1 MTRSLLIA
9 PQWIGDAVMTQ
20 PLLAQCQQR
29 GERLTVAA
37 MPWVAPIYEA
47 MPECEAVLVLPFKRG
62 ALELYQRWS
71 WARALRGQF
80 ERAYVCPNTFKSAL
94 LALWAEIPTRLGYVG
109 EMRRWLLT
117 HSLANPSKRERP
129 SMVAFY
135 AALVEAD
142 RFALEHPAGRSLER
156 SPQLVVPPNWIQSAL
171 SSWRLTPQS
180 YVVVAPGAEYGAAKR
195 WPSAYFAQL
204 CAGLDTTVVLL
215 GSAKDQL
222 VSQEIV
228 SGVEALTQ
236 GLGAASSRPQIL
248 DLTGQTTLQQALALV
263 AGARGLVSNDSG
275 LMHVAAALG
284 VAQVALFGS
293 SSPLHTPPQS
303 ALAHVLWLKTQ
314 ADYAGDVACSP
325 CFQRTCPLGHFR
337 CMNDL
342 GVERVLPLV
351 KAWDLPPPR
360 EARLS
365 PAATSR

>member
-37 MPWVAPIYEA
+37 MPWVAPIFEA
-47 MPECEAVLVLPFKRG
+47 MPECEEVLVLPFKRG
-62 ALELYQRWS
+62 ALELYPRWS
-71 WARALRGQF
+71 WAHALRGQF
-80 ERAYVCPNTFKSAL
+80 DRAYVCPNTFKSAL
-94 LALWAEIPTRLGYVG
+94 LALWADIPTRLGYVG

-117 HSLANPSKRERP
+117 HSLANPSRRERP

-135 AALVEAD
+135 AALAGAD
-142 RFALEHPAGRSLER
+142 HFEDGRSVER
-156 SPQLVVPPNWIQSAL
+156 SPKLVVPPHWIQSAL
-171 SSWRLTPQS
+171 SSCKLTPQS
-180 YVVVAPGAEYGAAKR
+180 YVVVAPGAEYGPAKR
-195 WPSAYFAQL
+195 WPTGYFAQL

-215 GSAKDQL
+215 GSAKDQV

-228 SGVEALTQ
+228 NGVEALTH
-236 GLGAASSRPQIL
+236 GASSSRPQIL

-303 ALAHVLWLKTQ
+303 AIAQVLWLKTQ
-314 ADYAGDVACSP
+314 EGYAGDVACSP
-325 CFQRTCPLGHFR
+325 CFKRTCPLGHFR

-351 KAWDLPPPR
+351 KAWGV
-360 EARLS
+360 
-365 PAATSR
+365 